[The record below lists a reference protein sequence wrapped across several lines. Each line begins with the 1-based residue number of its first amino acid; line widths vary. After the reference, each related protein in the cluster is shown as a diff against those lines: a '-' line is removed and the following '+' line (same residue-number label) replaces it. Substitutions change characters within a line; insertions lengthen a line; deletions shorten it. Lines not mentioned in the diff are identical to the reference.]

1 MRRIKLHDREFEL
14 AIDAATIDREIAR
27 VAGKINRDL
36 AEERP
41 LFLSVLNGAFMFT
54 ADLLKL
60 ITVPGAEVSFVKVAS
75 YAGTSSTGRVREL
88 IGLDEDIAGRTVVI
102 TEDMVDTGRSLAY
115 LKAMLEERR
124 AGRVLTA
131 AMFHKP
137 AALECDVTVDY
148 GCIALEN
155 DFVVGRGLDYDGLGR
170 NLPDLYRVAE

>member
-27 VAGKINRDL
+27 VAGEINRDL

-115 LKAMLEERR
+115 LRPCSRSGAR
-124 AGRVLTA
+124 G
-131 AMFHKP
+131 
-137 AALECDVTVDY
+137 
-148 GCIALEN
+148 GC
-155 DFVVGRGLDYDGLGR
+155 
-170 NLPDLYRVAE
+170 